1 MPPAEPSAAPSPGKD
16 AAAGV
21 ELARAAPA
29 IDHLEARIAGI
40 LFADVVN
47 FSGLATDEQ
56 VVAFSS
62 EVLGAVARYTESSGY
77 TLITRNTWGDGLYFV
92 FEDAR
97 AAGLYA
103 LGLCDVMRSVD
114 WTHFG
119 LPGDLD
125 IRVAV
130 HAGPLYRFVD
140 PVLGQ
145 PTWSGKQVVR
155 AARMEPITPPGTVY
169 ASREFAAIAAAE
181 RIDEF
186 RCEPVGRV
194 RLAKKEGLAPICV
207 VQPCARAAA
216 ARPGRT
222 RAPEGR

>member
-1 MPPAEPSAAPSPGKD
+1 MSPAETRSTVHGAGTAAP
-16 AAAGV
+16 
-21 ELARAAPA
+21 RAASIA
-29 IDHLEARIAGI
+29 HLDARIAGI

-47 FSGLATDEQ
+47 FSGLGTDEE
-56 VVAFSS
+56 VVAFVH
-62 EVLGAVARYTESSGY
+62 EVLGAVARYTESNPH
-77 TLITRNTWGDGLYFV
+77 TPITRNTWGDGLYFV
-92 FEDAR
+92 FNDAR

-103 LGLCDVMRSVD
+103 LGLCNVVRATD
-114 WTHFG
+114 WTQFG

-130 HAGPLYRFVD
+130 HAGPLYHFID

-194 RLAKKEGLAPICV
+194 RLAKKEGLAPIYV
-207 VQPCARAAA
+207 VQPCARAVAP
-216 ARPGRT
+216 RPGRT